1 MTDRAPV
8 GELGAGAASAKQ
20 LIAQTFKE
28 VWKEYYSWETVHSA
42 QLLRSLA
49 AKNPEKPVEFSV
61 LTAESEDDSSEV
73 ATSGASF
80 QRYPLVNDKWD
91 GLTRRTESVVV
102 SSHLT
107 PHPPYESCTP
117 ISHSILHGDDSNF
130 MPFVPLADD
139 PTFNHQEHAYE
150 YKALAWQQAYRDP
163 ESE

>member
-42 QLLRSLA
+42 QHLRSLA
-49 AKNPEKPVEFSV
+49 AKNPEKPIEFSV
-61 LTAESEDDSSEV
+61 LTAESEDDSSEA

-80 QRYPLVNDKWD
+80 RRYHLVNDKWD
-91 GLTRRTESVVV
+91 GLTRRTESVVD

-117 ISHSILHGDDSNF
+117 ITNNILHGDDSNF